1 MSSIKRFL
9 VERKEGFRNEA
20 KQLTETLRKEVG
32 LSALTGGRIFVR
44 YDIAVGDQGMPET
57 VQHTILSEPRTDDV
71 YLEHLPESTDDAVV
85 FAVEALPGQYDQRAD
100 SCGQC
105 IELLTGARP
114 PLKTAMVYAF
124 YGNLS
129 NTDVARIKDYLVNPV
144 EARLA
149 SLEKPISLEER
160 TPEVE
165 PVRNIDGFIDMD
177 IHGLQAL
184 KDEAGLAMDLADLK
198 FMQAY
203 FQQEKRNPTETEL
216 KVIDTYWSDHCR
228 HTTFNTHL
236 EDITLNDAAV
246 RDGFEEYKKIREF
259 VYPDAHRTRPVTL
272 MDLGTIATK
281 YLKKTEQVTRLD
293 ESEEINAC
301 SVQIDVETT
310 TGKEPWLFMFKNETH
325 NHPTEIEPFGGAA
338 TCLGGAIRDPLSGRS
353 YVYQGMRLTGAA
365 DPRRDLNDTLPGKL
379 PQRRICTLAADGFA
393 SYGNQIGLATGLVD
407 EVYHPG
413 YEAKRMEVGAVIAAA
428 PKENVVRAVPAPGDV
443 VVLIGGRTGRDGCG
457 GATGSSKTHTE
468 SSLETSGAEVQKGN
482 PVEERKIQRLFRR
495 PEVAKVIRRCNDFG
509 AGGVSVAIG
518 ELADGVHV
526 NLDTVPKKYAGLN
539 GTELAISES
548 QERMA
553 CVIAEADWELFA
565 QACAEE
571 NLEATIVAK
580 VTKEPRLVMDWRGQR
595 IVDLSRSFVDSAGAP
610 KHMTVEVDERI
621 LPAQEEQKE
630 DFLAELLE
638 KASDLNVCSKR
649 GLNEQFDSSI
659 GAGTVLMPYGGKN
672 QMTPIQAMAAKIPVL
687 EGETNTASLFAYG
700 FDPHAASAD
709 PFMGAYNAVVES
721 VCKLIASGT
730 TNRNV
735 YLSLQEYFH
744 SLRDDPKR
752 WGKPFQSVL
761 GALLAQ
767 LDLRIPAIGGKDSM
781 SGSFEEM
788 DVPPTLI
795 SFAAT
800 VSDAARIIGPEFK
813 APDHQVSVLTIPRKE
828 NGRVDPKAFDETW
841 QRIQDGIAAGQIKA
855 CWAIGRG
862 GLAEALIK
870 MCVGNDI
877 GVSLNGLAVDKVCH
891 AAVGSFV
898 IESTEPLSN
907 TELIGTTSAEPVIC
921 CDDQKLSLDELK
933 ASWEAPLEGVYRTR
947 VSEENNA
954 PLVAPVQ
961 KSSLSGGLKI
971 ARPRVLIPVFPGTN
985 CEFDTTR
992 AFERVGAIV
1001 KTHVIA
1007 NLTPNY
1013 LKESVASLQKEMKE
1027 TQILV
1032 LPGGFSFGDEP
1043 NGSGKFIAAFFREES
1058 LKEAIETLLDK
1069 QDGLIL
1075 GICNGFQ
1082 ALVKLGL
1089 LPYGEI
1095 IDPLQNDCTLT
1106 FNNIGRHQSKYVQT
1120 KIISNASPWLAG
1132 VSIGDIHSVPI
1143 SHGEGRFIASENTL
1157 EQLALNG
1164 QIATQYVDASGQPSM
1179 DIAHNPNGSTWAI
1192 EGLISTNGRILGKMG
1207 HSERNGCNIAK
1218 NIPGNKDQLVFQN
1231 GVRYFTD

>member
-20 KQLTETLRKEVG
+20 NQLADTLRKEVG
-32 LSALTGGRIFVR
+32 LSALSNVRIFFR
-44 YDIAVGDQGMPET
+44 YDITVGDQGMPET
-57 VQHTILSEPRTDDV
+57 VQSTILSEPRTDDV
-71 YLEHLPESTDDAVV
+71 YLERLPESTDEAVV

-105 IELLTGARP
+105 IELLTGMRP
-114 PLKTAMVYAF
+114 LLKTATVYAF
-124 YGNLS
+124 FGDLS
-129 NTDVARIKDYLVNPV
+129 DADVVRIKDYLVNPV

-149 SLEKPISLEER
+149 SLEKPASLEER
-160 TPEVE
+160 SPEVE
-165 PVRNIDGFIDMD
+165 PVQSVDGFIDMD
-177 IHGLQAL
+177 ANGLTNL
-184 KDEAGLAMDLADLK
+184 KNEAGLAMDLADLQ
-198 FMQAY
+198 FMQGY
-203 FQQEKRNPTETEL
+203 FQQEKRNPTVTEL
-216 KVIDTYWSDHCR
+216 RVIDTYWSDHCR

-236 EDITLNDAAV
+236 NDIVINDDAV
-246 RDGFEEYKKIREF
+246 RDGFEEYQKIREF
-259 VYPDAHRTRPVTL
+259 VYPDTHKTRPVTL

-281 YLKKTEQVTRLD
+281 YLKKTNQVERLD

-301 SVQIDVETT
+301 SVQIDVDTT

-353 YVYQGMRLTGAA
+353 YVHQGMRLTGAA
-365 DPRRDLNDTLPGKL
+365 DPRRDLKDTLPGKL
-379 PQRRICTLAADGFA
+379 PQRRICTLAADGFS

-428 PKENVVRAVPAPGDV
+428 PQENVVRAVPEAGDV

-495 PEVAKVIRRCNDFG
+495 HEVAKVIRRCNDFG

-518 ELADGVHV
+518 ELAAGVHV
-526 NLDTVPKKYAGLN
+526 NLDAVPKKYAGLN

-580 VTKEPRLVMDWRGQR
+580 VTEEPRLIMDWQGQR
-595 IVDLSRSFVDSAGAP
+595 IVDLSRSFVDSAGAQ
-610 KHMTVEVDERI
+610 KYMSVEVDKRVSA
-621 LPAQEEQKE
+621 LQENKNE
-630 DFLAELLE
+630 DFLSELLE
-638 KASDLNVCSKR
+638 KAGDLNICSKR

-700 FDPHAASAD
+700 FDPYAASAD
-709 PFMGAYNAVVES
+709 PFMGAYDAVVES

-730 TNRNV
+730 MNRHV

-744 SLRDDPKR
+744 SLRTDPKR

-767 LDLRIPAIGGKDSM
+767 LDLRVPAIGGKDSM
-781 SGSFEEM
+781 SGSFEDM

-795 SFAAT
+795 SFAT
-800 VSDAARIIGPEFK
+800 TISDAARIIGPEFK
-813 APDHQVSVLTIPRKE
+813 AADHHVSVLTIARKE
-828 NGRVDPKAFDETW
+828 NGRVDSQAFDDVW
-841 QRIQDGIAAGQIKA
+841 NLIQDGIANGQIKA
-855 CWAIGRG
+855 CWAINRG
-862 GLAEALIK
+862 GFAEALIK

-877 GVSLNGLAVDKVCH
+877 GVSLNGAAVEKVRH
-891 AAVGSFV
+891 AKVGSFV
-898 IESTEPLSN
+898 IESTEPLPKA
-907 TELIGTTSAEPVIC
+907 EIIGATIAEPIVGY
-921 CDDQKLSLDELK
+921 DDKKITLAELK
-933 ASWEAPLEGVYRTR
+933 ANWEQTLEGVYRTT
-947 VSEENNA
+947 VKEEKEA
-954 PLVAPVQ
+954 PVVAPVH
-961 KSSLSGGLKI
+961 KTTLKGGLKI

-992 AFERVGAIV
+992 AFERAGAIV

-1007 NLTPNY
+1007 NMTPEY
-1013 LKESVASLQKEMKE
+1013 LRASVTSLQKEMKE
-1027 TQILV
+1027 AQILV

-1058 LKEAIETLLDK
+1058 LREAIAALLEK

-1095 IDPLQNDCTLT
+1095 IDPLKNDCTLT
-1106 FNNIGRHQSKYVQT
+1106 FNNIGRHQSKYIQT
-1120 KIISNASPWLAG
+1120 KIVSNASPWLSG
-1132 VSIGDIHSVPI
+1132 VSVGDIHSIPI
-1143 SHGEGRFIASENTL
+1143 SHGEGRFIASEDTL
-1157 EQLALNG
+1157 EKLAQNG
-1164 QIATQYVDASGQPSM
+1164 QIATQYVDDFGQPSM

-1192 EGLISTNGRILGKMG
+1192 EGLISENGRILGKMG
-1207 HSERNGCNIAK
+1207 HSERNGSNIAK
-1218 NIPGNKDQLVFQN
+1218 NIPGNKDQLVFQS
-1231 GVRYFTD
+1231 GVRHFTD